1 MWFGSNPVKLRARA
15 LAKFTNGPLLHSVR
29 ALLGLTLFIWSLFLS
44 FDGFPGA
51 LLSWLG
57 GGIVL
62 IGYTGSIATLTHNDQ
77 GMTAIHCY
85 LHWPC
90 VGQPRCRN
98 RRLGRTCLSDDR
110 RFLDDRLQHS
120 RHRVGD
126 SWGTLQYRQDLHF
139 DSWSWQQ
146 DAIVSAAN
154 TRERRHGRVNSCP
167 LSWSRFQ
174 WRCQVEPVR
183 RNASREWKQGD
194 TSETRSVA
202 PAFGGGFSLG
212 CGPRWRIWLSVEF
225 DHSISMSAGFPEVTE
240 QDPSLPEQLGDRKER
255 LAKFVMELWAQHRQV
270 VETRRRI
277 DKRFADQQD
286 WLVRKDTELV
296 D

>member
-1 MWFGSNPVKLRARA
+1 M
-15 LAKFTNGPLLHSVR
+15 
-29 ALLGLTLFIWSLFLS
+29 
-44 FDGFPGA
+44 
-51 LLSWLG
+51 
-57 GGIVL
+57 
-62 IGYTGSIATLTHNDQ
+62 
-77 GMTAIHCY
+77 
-85 LHWPC
+85 
-90 VGQPRCRN
+90 
-98 RRLGRTCLSDDR
+98 
-110 RFLDDRLQHS
+110 
-120 RHRVGD
+120 
-126 SWGTLQYRQDLHF
+126 
-139 DSWSWQQ
+139 
-146 DAIVSAAN
+146 
-154 TRERRHGRVNSCP
+154 
-167 LSWSRFQ
+167 
-174 WRCQVEPVR
+174 R

-194 TSETRSVA
+194 TPETRSVA